1 MVNHP
6 FSWLNHVKSPFSV
19 FFFSGGEIMIL
30 IVKTPCFKVESGSP
44 SLMVFITILLH
55 FSWLS
60 NQRQPSAN
68 IAKRLGMLPHGSQGV
83 FQFIRFQDSAFVRVQ
98 PATDGET
105 YLYSKCLGFAPSG
118 RTTGLTGV
126 GI

>member
-1 MVNHP
+1 MLNHP
-6 FSWLNHVKSPFSV
+6 FPYV
-19 FFFSGGEIMIL
+19 FFSGGEIMIL

-105 YLYSKCLGFAPSG
+105 YLYGKCLGLKNILLITVYNIAIMILMDMKG
-118 RTTGLTGV
+118 G
-126 GI
+126 